1 MLIFYAKYALL
12 FGLMFDRNEG
22 AQLLT
27 DQFYEDHTLLNVA
40 ACSKDCLESKQA
52 ENLLGCINYCND
64 TDSDSSRESTPKHLH
79 KVQDNFFLKLVCRTE
94 SDLSFR
100 IDWVQHSREF
110 VNASAAPDAM
120 FIIKINSRN
129 NSLSSLIYLS
139 DESFFTI
146 ADLEDNT
153 EYVISALAMH
163 ASGAYSHIV
172 SEEIFQTLR
181 RGYQPSEMM
190 GEVKLRG
197 FHKQPDDWRRVAA
210 EIEWSPS
217 AERNCYFHLL
227 YFSESSRSLETTDP
241 VEFLDPSQ
249 LYTYT
254 VPNIEVGEHFKVGVR
269 TVNIKNRLESPVE
282 WLILQAP
289 SCLDWFNY
297 NYTLC
302 APLKPSN
309 LSVIQQ
315 HLKQNNLSLNVTWSL
330 PKYLP
335 DNYTLLILDLH
346 EDYKPARFNVDRN
359 ASHYYIS
366 NITIL
371 GDSFEVHLV
380 AQTQGGKNVTAQ
392 MLTKTPLESW
402 LKVRT
407 MISLMIIFLFV
418 PICCIAALFS
428 LKFRSHKQHL
438 EAMATKAAP
447 AQSPDFHLTLAH
459 NNSLLATLAVED
471 NFELDDELEV
481 EPHAVLLQDVLGE
494 GAFGLVRRGVY
505 KQRQVAVKL
514 LKDQPNEEDVEAFR
528 CEIQML
534 KGVGRHPNIVGI
546 VGYSTRFSNR
556 MMLLTEY
563 CGLGSLQSF
572 LRDEWKFRQERSAQ
586 DMRLKISQRSE
597 KQQTQTLLEP
607 DTRIEDINRSMLSTV
622 EEETDGDLSRSSYNP
637 IDNYRMHNVILA
649 ADNKGYGLQDIEN
662 IDANPMPPPPI
673 ACLKA
678 ILKLTSNKPKPVKNS
693 IVSFENQEY
702 FQPIA
707 TDIPVTAPREPLKY
721 ADLLDIAQQVAVGM
735 DFLAQNKIVHRDL
748 AARNVLIS
756 LDRTIKIADFGL
768 SRDVYH
774 ENVYRKSGGSGKLP
788 IKWLAL
794 ESLTHQ
800 VYTSQSDVWS
810 FGVLL
815 YEIITLGGMPYPSIS
830 PRDLLQ
836 LLRQGQRM
844 KRPEGCTDEL
854 FKVMESCWC
863 SIPANRPTFADLIKR
878 LDAMLM
884 ATKDIPQRI
893 LQQLNSKEHSQVEQL
908 TPHDQHYLQPLD

>member
-1 MLIFYAKYALL
+1 ML
-12 FGLMFDRNEG
+12 DHNEG

-27 DQFYEDHTLLNVA
+27 DQFIEDKALLNVA
-40 ACSKDCLESKQA
+40 ACSKNCLESRQA
-52 ENLLGCINYCND
+52 ENLLGCVNYCKE
-64 TDSDSSRESTPKHLH
+64 TDSSMELTRKSIH
-79 KVQDNFFLKLVCRTE
+79 KVQDNFFLSLVCRTE
-94 SDLSFR
+94 SNLSFR
-100 IDWVQHSREF
+100 INWVQHSRESIG
-110 VNASAAPDAM
+110 NASVSVASNAM
-120 FIIKINSRN
+120 FIIKINQKH

-139 DESFFTI
+139 DDSFFTI
-146 ADLEDNT
+146 AELEDNT
-153 EYVISALAMH
+153 EYVISAFAMH
-163 ASGAYSHIV
+163 ANGAYSHIV
-172 SEEIFQTLR
+172 IDENFKTLR
-181 RGYQPSEMM
+181 RGYQPSKM
-190 GEVKLRG
+190 GEVKLRK
-197 FHKQPDDWRRVAA
+197 FHSQPEDYRRISA
-210 EIEWSPS
+210 EIEWLPS
-217 AERNCYFHLL
+217 AERNCYFHMIYYSLN
-227 YFSESSRSLETTDP
+227 SRNLEQPTP
-241 VEFLDPSQ
+241 VDFLDPSK

-254 VPNIEVGEHFKVGVR
+254 IPNMEIGDQFMVGVR
-269 TVNIKNRLESPVE
+269 TINIKNRLESPVQ
-282 WLILQAP
+282 WLTLQTP
-289 SCLDWFNY
+289 NCLDWFNY

-302 APLKPSN
+302 APLRPSN
-309 LSVIQQ
+309 LSVSQQ
-315 HLKQNNLSLNVTWSL
+315 HLKLNQLSLNVTWSL

-335 DNYTLLILDLH
+335 DNYTLQILDLH
-346 EDYKPARFNVDRN
+346 EDYEPAKFNVDRS
-359 ASHYYIS
+359 ASYYYIS
-366 NITIL
+366 NVTIL
-371 GDSFEVHLV
+371 GDSFEVHLT
-380 AQTQGGKNVTAQ
+380 AQTQGGKNVTVQ
-392 MLTKTPLESW
+392 MLTKIPQESW

-407 MISLMIIFLFV
+407 LINLIIIFLFV
-418 PICCIAALFS
+418 PICCVVALFS
-428 LKFRSHKQHL
+428 LKFRGHKSQHL
-438 EAMATKAAP
+438 EAMDMKAAP
-447 AQSPDFHLTLAH
+447 SQAPEFHLTLAH

-481 EPHAVLLQDVLGE
+481 EPHQVLLQDVLGE

-572 LRDEWKFRQERSAQ
+572 LRDEWKFRQERSALE
-586 DMRLKISQRSE
+586 MRLKLSQGSE
-597 KQQTQTLLEP
+597 KQRTQNLIEC

-622 EEETDGDLSRSSYNP
+622 EEETDGDLSRNSLKAT
-637 IDNYRMHNVILA
+637 DTYRLNTVILA
-649 ADNKGYGLQDIEN
+649 ADNKSYGLQDIEN
-662 IDANPMPPPPI
+662 IDANQTPPPLV

-678 ILKLTSNKPKPVKNS
+678 MLKRTVDEPKPAKNCA
-693 IVSFENQEY
+693 VSFENQEY
-702 FQPIA
+702 FQPIE
-707 TDIPVTAPREPLKY
+707 VTAPREPLKY

-854 FKVMESCWC
+854 FKLMERCWC
-863 SIPANRPTFADLIKR
+863 SIPANRPTFSDLIKR
-878 LDAMLM
+878 LDAMLL
-884 ATKDIPQRI
+884 ATKDIPRRI
-893 LQQLNSKEHSQVEQL
+893 LQQLNAQEHSKVDQL
-908 TPHDQHYLQPLD
+908 SAHDQHYLQPLD

>member
-1 MLIFYAKYALL
+1 MLIIYTRYALL
-12 FGLMFDRNEG
+12 FGLIIDGQLG
-22 AQLLT
+22 AQILT
-27 DQFYEDHTLLNVA
+27 DQFYEDDTLLNVA
-40 ACSKDCLESKQA
+40 ACSNVCLDNNKT
-52 ENLLGCINYCND
+52 ENLLHCVDYCKD
-64 TDSDSSRESTPKHLH
+64 AEFPMESNNITLR

-94 SDLSFR
+94 SKLSFR
-100 IDWVQHSREF
+100 INWVHHSRDTVNGSDAPNVTF
-110 VNASAAPDAM
+110 V
-120 FIIKINSRN
+120 IKINKKD

-146 ADLEDNT
+146 PDLENNT
-153 EYVISALAMH
+153 EYLISTLAMH
-163 ASGAYSHIV
+163 ANGDYSHIV
-172 SEEIFQTLR
+172 TDENFRTLR
-181 RGYQPSEMM
+181 RGYQPSKM
-190 GEVKLRG
+190 GEVMLKG
-197 FHKQPDDWRRVAA
+197 FHQQPDDWRRVAA
-210 EIEWSPS
+210 DIEWQPS
-217 AERNCYFHLL
+217 AELNCYFDLI
-227 YFSESSRSLETTDP
+227 YFSLQSVTLEPPEP
-241 VEFLDPSQ
+241 VHFRDPSQ

-254 VPNIEVGEHFKVGVR
+254 IPNLEIGEQFRVGLR
-269 TVNIKNRLESPVE
+269 TINDKNHLESPVV
-282 WLILQAP
+282 WLILQTP

-297 NYTLC
+297 NYTFC

-309 LSVIQQ
+309 LSVTQQ
-315 HLKQNNLSLNVTWSL
+315 HFKQNILALNVSWSL

-335 DNYTLLILDLH
+335 DNYTLHILDLH
-346 EDYKPARFNVDRN
+346 EKHDRAKFNVDRN
-359 ASHYYIS
+359 ASYYYIS
-366 NITIL
+366 NITIR

-380 AQTQGGKNVTAQ
+380 AHTQGGKNVTAQ
-392 MLTKTPLESW
+392 LLIKTPLESW

-407 MISLMIIFLFV
+407 LIKLMIIFLFV
-418 PICCIAALFS
+418 PICCIAVLFS
-428 LKFRSHKQHL
+428 LKLRGHKPHETMDL
-438 EAMATKAAP
+438 KEAP
-447 AQSPDFHLTLAH
+447 NQSTDFHLSLVH
-459 NNSLLATLAVED
+459 DSSLLATLAVED

-494 GAFGLVRRGVY
+494 GAFGLVKRGVY

-514 LKDQPNEEDVEAFR
+514 LKDQPNEEDVQAFR

-534 KGVGRHPNIVGI
+534 KAVGRHPNIVGI

-572 LRDEWKFRQERSAQ
+572 LRDEWKFRQERSSQ
-586 DMRLKISQRSE
+586 DMRLKLSQKSS
-597 KQQTQTLLEP
+597 KQRIENLIEP
-607 DTRIEDINRSMLSTV
+607 DTRIEEIDSSLLSTLD
-622 EEETDGDLSRSSYNP
+622 EKTDADLSRSSLNP
-637 IDNYRMHNVILA
+637 IDSYRLTNVVLA
-649 ADNKGYGLQDIEN
+649 ADNKSYGLQDIEN
-662 IDANPMPPPPI
+662 IDANQAPPPP
-673 ACLKA
+673 AAYLKA
-678 ILKLTSNKPKPVKNS
+678 IMKRSSNPTKNG

-707 TDIPVTAPREPLKY
+707 TDTKVTAPREPLKY

-748 AARNVLIS
+748 AARNVLIC

-844 KRPEGCTDEL
+844 KQPEGCTDEMFEL
-854 FKVMESCWC
+854 MESCWR
-863 SIPANRPTFADLIKR
+863 SIPANRPTFADLMKC
-878 LDAMLM
+878 LEAMLT
-884 ATKDIPQRI
+884 ATKEIPQRV
-893 LQQLNSKEHSQVEQL
+893 LQQLNSNELINVDQL
-908 TPHDQHYLQPLD
+908 ISNTEHYLQPLH